1 MRILYTSGN
10 TKQNQHSRPTHLHS
24 GPIIIQ
30 NRQKASCSTI
40 QTKKWLIA
48 LFFQVSAHCELCVW
62 FCHDQLLFG
71 QEEGRRLLFDDLRQ
85 SEKDRQFSFHS
96 NTFHSL
102 DKKMNYLRQEL
113 TKS

>member
-40 QTKKWLIA
+40 QIKKWLIA

-85 SEKDRQFSFHS
+85 SEKDRQFSPSTQTHFTLC
-96 NTFHSL
+96 N
-102 DKKMNYLRQEL
+102 KKMNYLRQER
-113 TKS
+113 